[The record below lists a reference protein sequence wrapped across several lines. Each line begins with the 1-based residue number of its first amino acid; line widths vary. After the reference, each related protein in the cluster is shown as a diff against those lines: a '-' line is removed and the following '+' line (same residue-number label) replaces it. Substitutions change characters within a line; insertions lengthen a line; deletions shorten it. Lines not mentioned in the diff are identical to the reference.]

1 MDPTSFM
8 MVLTGISHPA
18 FMFYRLGG
26 KFEWTKQDYTL
37 SCQQKCMQ
45 FTHAIGF
52 KGKFYALSLQGALA
66 VIEEV
71 DSRLT
76 VTALLEYI

>member
-1 MDPTSFM
+1 
-8 MVLTGISHPA
+8 
-18 FMFYRLGG
+18 
-26 KFEWTKQDYTL
+26 
-37 SCQQKCMQ
+37 MQ